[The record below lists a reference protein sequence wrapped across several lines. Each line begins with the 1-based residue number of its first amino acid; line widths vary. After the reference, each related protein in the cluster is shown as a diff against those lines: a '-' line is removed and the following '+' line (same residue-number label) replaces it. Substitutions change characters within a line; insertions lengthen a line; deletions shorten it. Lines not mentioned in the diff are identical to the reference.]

1 MVLGLTAGSVLTFIV
16 KLILL
21 TFVLWIV
28 GRSTVG
34 GDKAKFTDAFWIA
47 LIGSVVGSLISQ
59 WIPYIGF
66 LIVLVLWLAL
76 IKHFFDTGW
85 LGALGIALVSV
96 IVWVIVAAV
105 FSYLLG
111 FRVAELPHMPKLTIA

>member
-1 MVLGLTAGSVLTFIV
+1 
-16 KLILL
+16 
-21 TFVLWIV
+21 
-28 GRSTVG
+28 
-34 GDKAKFTDAFWIA
+34 
-47 LIGSVVGSLISQ
+47 
-59 WIPYIGF
+59 
-66 LIVLVLWLAL
+66 VLWLAL

-96 IVWVIVAAV
+96 IVWIIVAAV